1 MGGFMVRANFPNFD
15 LYSML
20 PMLDEIQDLSLGE
33 FPPQYPE
40 IYNVLNSTKSFEQT
54 ATMAGL
60 GEFSQIAETGSMQ
73 YDAGVQGY
81 KENFLHLQYG
91 LGYRFSQIM
100 YMNQN
105 FGVLK
110 KLELDLAQSGRE
122 TTERVAARQ
131 WNRGFD
137 PAFPILDGAALFS
150 ASHPSP
156 RQGVGLRSNILPVAA
171 DLDLISIQ
179 LLLTQAR
186 QNTDASGKKQLLR
199 DRRLIVPASS
209 EFMAISLLT
218 PDTDP
223 TTSNRAINPLHK
235 RKSGAFRDY
244 FVYDYWEDQDAW
256 AIQMQQHDLRF
267 YWREKPTTLSE
278 IEFDTRATKRAQWM
292 QFSVGV
298 GGWEGYYG
306 CPGV

>member
-1 MGGFMVRANFPNFD
+1 MVRANFPNFD
-15 LYSML
+15 LYNML

-33 FPPQYPE
+33 FPEQFPE
-40 IYNVLNSTKSFEQT
+40 IFNVLTSDKSFEQT

-60 GEFSQIAETGSMQ
+60 GEFAQIPENSQMQ

-91 LGYRFSQIM
+91 LGYRFSEVM
-100 YMNQN
+100 RMNQN
-105 FGVLK
+105 FPVLK
-110 KLELDLAQSGRE
+110 KLEVDLAHSGRE
-122 TTERVAARQ
+122 TVERIAART

-137 PAFPILDGAALFS
+137 TNFPILDGVALFS

-156 RQGVGLRSNILPVAA
+156 RQGVALRSNILPVAA

-186 QNTDASGKKQLLR
+186 QSTDSSGKKQLLR
-199 DRRLIVPASS
+199 DKRLIVPASS

-223 TTSNRAINPLHK
+223 TTANRAINPLQK

-244 FVYDYWEDQDAW
+244 FVYDYWDDQDAW
-256 AIQMQQHDLRF
+256 AIQMQRHDLRF
-267 YWREKPTTLSE
+267 YWREKPKTMSE
-278 IEFDTRATKRAQWM
+278 IDFDTRATKRAQWM